1 MNRKVMMAGKVK
13 KAFFIGLGIH
23 TGQGRHL
30 VFIGPGRGKGLLKSI
45 FYKSFRS
52 PPFAAYANINILR
65 DQSHKRLV
73 HMHFFIG
80 NDDASP
86 EILLRK
92 V

>member
-1 MNRKVMMAGKVK
+1 MMTGKVK

-23 TGQGRHL
+23 TGQRRHL

-65 DQSHKRLV
+65 DQSDKRFV
-73 HMHFFIG
+73 RMDFFIG
-80 NDDASP
+80 NHDAAP